1 MEDQTQDKMIEFQTI
16 NPDLEKIR
24 MKETQKDLKNS
35 TETDKTD
42 NHTERRAKE
51 KVKKWKGS
59 QNRRKNKSLNKKK
72 DVH

>member
-35 TETDKTD
+35 TETENEDLY
-42 NHTERRAKE
+42 
-51 KVKKWKGS
+51 V
-59 QNRRKNKSLNKKK
+59 SLL
-72 DVH
+72 